1 MNRIITPFSQELE
14 SPLLAIFRSQ
24 YTGEIEPNESLMREK
39 IYKDPNYDPSL
50 TLCVLEGD
58 KLRAFAMGV
67 LRDVRGEKIG
77 YIKLLLVD
85 RKVKNQGSAELLM
98 DELARL
104 LIERGAERLRIFD
117 APLNYF
123 LPGINAFD
131 TAFICL
137 AEKKG
142 FTKFGETVNMTVDL
156 SEKDRFST
164 ANEENN
170 LEQKGVIIKRL
181 ESMRELES
189 LMQFIDNDFDLW
201 RHEVTM
207 SASLSPKAVHIA
219 LKDSKVI
226 AFSAY
231 EGNNKGTGWFGP
243 MGTSDECRGLG
254 IGGILLKRCLADLA
268 DKGYEKG
275 IIPWVGPIGFYAKQV
290 GAKISSI
297 YWRYEKVVKNA

>member
-24 YTGEIEPNESLMREK
+24 YTGEITPNESLMKEK
-39 IYKDPNYDPSL
+39 IYKDPDYSPDL
-50 TLCVLEGD
+50 TICVLEGQ

-67 LRDVRGEKIG
+67 LREVRGEKIG
-77 YIKLLLVD
+77 YVKLLLVD
-85 RKVKNQGSAELLM
+85 RKISHQGSAELLI
-98 DELARL
+98 DELEKRL
-104 LIERGAERLRIFD
+104 IKLGAERLRIFD

-123 LPGINAFD
+123 LPGINALD

-142 FTKFGETVNMTVDL
+142 YKKHGDTVNMTVDL
-156 SEKDRFST
+156 SDKSLFATAEAEKVLSMQGIT
-164 ANEENN
+164 
-170 LEQKGVIIKRL
+170 IKRL

-189 LMQFIDNDFDLW
+189 LMQFVDRDFSLW
-201 RHEVTM
+201 RHEVTI
-207 SASLSPKAVHIA
+207 SAVPSPKAVHIA
-219 LKDSKVI
+219 LKHGQVI

-254 IGGILLKRCLADLA
+254 IGGILLKRCLSDLA
-268 DKGYEKG
+268 DKGFEKG

-297 YWRYEKVVKNA
+297 YWRYEKVIKDA

>member
-1 MNRIITPFSQELE
+1 MNRIITPFSKELE

-24 YTGEIEPNESLMREK
+24 YTGELQPNEALMKEK
-39 IYKDPNYDPSL
+39 IYKDPNYDPDL
-50 TLCVLEGD
+50 TLCVQEGQ

-67 LRDVRGEKIG
+67 LREVRGEKIG

-85 RKVKNQGSAELLM
+85 RKVSQQGAAELLM
-98 DELARL
+98 DELEKK
-104 LIERGAERLRIFD
+104 LIERGAQRLRIFD

-131 TAFICL
+131 TAFVCL

-142 FTKFGETVNMTVDL
+142 YTKFGETVNMTVDL
-156 SEKDRFST
+156 TNTTKFET
-164 ANEENN
+164 QALEEA
-170 LEQKGVIIKRL
+170 LIPKGFTIKRL

-189 LMQFIDNDFDLW
+189 LMQFIDKDFSLW
-201 RHEVTM
+201 RHEVTI
-207 SASLSPKAVHIA
+207 SAAPSPKAVHIA
-219 LKDSKVI
+219 LKDGRVV

-243 MGTSDECRGLG
+243 MGTSEECRGSG

-268 DKGYEKG
+268 EKGFETG

-297 YWRYEKVVKNA
+297 YWRFEKVINNA

>member
-1 MNRIITPFSQELE
+1 MNRTITPFSQELE

-24 YTGEIEPNESLMREK
+24 YTGEIEPNESLMKEK
-39 IYKDPNYDPSL
+39 IYKDPNYRPEL
-50 TLCVLEGD
+50 TLCVLEGQ

-67 LRDVRGEKIG
+67 LREVRGEKIG

-85 RKVKNQGSAELLM
+85 RKASHQGSADLLI
-98 DELARL
+98 DELERRL
-104 LIERGAERLRIFD
+104 TEMGAEKLRIFD
-117 APLNYF
+117 SPLNYF

-142 FTKFGETVNMTVDL
+142 YKKFGDTVNMTVDL
-156 SEKDRFST
+156 SDTSKFNTDDAVEQ
-164 ANEENN
+164 
-170 LEQKGVIIKRL
+170 LVQKGITIKRL
-181 ESMRELES
+181 ETMRELES
-189 LMQFIDNDFDLW
+189 LMTFVDKDFALW
-201 RHEVTM
+201 RHELTL
-207 SASLSPKAVHIA
+207 SAALSPKAIHIA
-219 LKDSKVI
+219 IKDAKVI

-243 MGTSDECRGLG
+243 MGTSNECRGLG
-254 IGGILLKRCLADLA
+254 IGGILLKRCLLDLA
-268 DKGYEKG
+268 ERGFEKG

-297 YWRYEKVVKNA
+297 YWRYEKVISNA